1 MFLCVTTEVA
11 IMSGAKVC
19 ILFPHLVLGGGE
31 TAMMEVADGLQRY
44 FDVSVCAL
52 ERRKAA
58 VAPTIAQELG
68 ARFETYSLVGSRDE
82 LTEVLRKIDL
92 LLWYGT
98 NDWTPN
104 ALNAL
109 PRRPGSIRVVHTDK
123 KEEGLEF
130 CARWRSCIDAVSCV
144 SPVVQR
150 QIPGSVS
157 IPNTVSQTYLSGERR
172 EIFPLNKARGR
183 KTLGFLGRLFSFK
196 NVQWLVE
203 NIDRLGCNLMIQGLD
218 TEELGRA
225 DLEALSVR
233 LGIAD
238 RVRFLEPSRDVGTIL
253 RSIDALAIL
262 SRHEGFPMVAVE
274 AGMVGT
280 PVIATRVGALPELFP
295 DAMLFVDLE
304 QGFPSV
310 DCLRVALSRVNA
322 DWGERLRRKV
332 TALCSR
338 DVVLGGYAKLVR
350 SVLNGHRPHGGSFG
364 AS

>member
-1 MFLCVTTEVA
+1 
-11 IMSGAKVC
+11 
-19 ILFPHLVLGGGE
+19 
-31 TAMMEVADGLQRY
+31 MMEVADGLQGW

-52 ERRKAA
+52 ERRKVA

-68 ARFETYSLVGSRDE
+68 ARFGSYRLVGSRDE
-82 LTEVLRKIDL
+82 LTEVLQRIDL
-92 LLWYGT
+92 VIWYGT

-109 PRRPGSIRVVHTDK
+109 PRRPGSIRVVHTEK
-123 KEEGLEF
+123 KEEGVEF

-150 QIPGSVS
+150 QIPGSIS
-157 IPNTVSQTYLSGERR
+157 IPNTVSQTYLRGERR
-172 EIFPLNKARGR
+172 EMFPAEAARGR
-183 KTLGFLGRLFSFK
+183 KTLGYLGRLFCFK
-196 NVQWLVE
+196 NVRWLVE
-203 NIDRLGCNLMIQGLD
+203 NINRLGCNLVIQGLD
-218 TEELGRA
+218 TEELSRA
-225 DLEALSVR
+225 DLQALSVR

-238 RVRFLEPSRDVGTIL
+238 RLRFLEPSRDVGTLL
-253 RSIDALAIL
+253 RSIDALAIV

-280 PVIATRVGALPELFP
+280 PVIATRVGALPDLFA
-295 DAMLFVDLE
+295 DAMLLVDLE

-310 DCLRVALSRVNA
+310 DGMRGALSSVNA
-322 DWGERLRRKV
+322 EWGEKLRRKV

-338 DVVLGGYAKLVR
+338 DAVVGGYAELVR
-350 SVLNGHRPHGGSFG
+350 AVLNGHRPHGSRSG